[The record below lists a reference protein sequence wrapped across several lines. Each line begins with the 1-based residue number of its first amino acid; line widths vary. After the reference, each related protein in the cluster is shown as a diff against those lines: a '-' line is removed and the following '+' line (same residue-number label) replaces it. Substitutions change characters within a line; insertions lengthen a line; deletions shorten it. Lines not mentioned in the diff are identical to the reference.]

1 MRRTLIAILVCLA
14 CGTSSAALA
23 GDVDVTNIAT
33 KIVKGR
39 DQSGDV
45 WFAVKG
51 VVKNNDRTEKQAVVT
66 FQAIDSEGFELTSV
80 SVVAKLKPGES
91 KIVSTQSYMPE
102 TDYKRAKWRVKD

>member
-1 MRRTLIAILVCLA
+1 MCSTAV
-14 CGTSSAALA
+14 A
-23 GDVDVTNIAT
+23 GDVDVTSIAT

-45 WFAVKG
+45 WYAIKG
-51 VVKNNDRTEKQAVVT
+51 VVKNNDKTEQHAVVT

-80 SVVAKLKPGES
+80 SVVSKLKPGES
-91 KIVSTQSYMPE
+91 KIVSTQSYMQE